1 LGLVLEDLF
10 LNKTETTPEISFSA
24 DGNLSVKGRSI
35 PENAKEFYDPVFAWL
50 EKFSQSGVDKCN
62 IEIGLDYFN
71 SISQKMILRFF
82 IILEELQK
90 NDCKVNV
97 TWCYE
102 EFDYDMEDEGE
113 VFKSKSNLDFELKEV
128 PSL

>member
-1 LGLVLEDLF
+1 MRSDLEDLIV
-10 LNKTETTPEISFSA
+10 NRTATTPEINFQTN
-24 DGNLSVKGRSI
+24 GELSVMGRSI
-35 PENAKEFYDPVFAWL
+35 PENAKQFYDPVFDWL
-50 EKFSQSGVDKCN
+50 NEFAQSGVSKCQ

-82 IILEELQK
+82 MILEELK
-90 NDCKVNV
+90 SKGCEVKV

-113 VFKSKSNLDFELKEV
+113 VFKSKSSLDFELKEV